1 LDLRFYRFFFL
12 SVALLVFVNAIS
24 DLVTNLASSSALVI
38 SLAQSIVS
46 GLSFLLTFVLV
57 TRHYVSTA
65 PHGFWLK
72 FILLALVSFLFYAL
86 LTLMFGEPLL
96 RAMGFEVTPVPQGSP
111 LSPSEYAR
119 LSFFTYGISS
129 ITNGLISVAVAYI
142 LQKYMVWGVFYAFKR
157 LTKYR
162 NFFEADS
169 KEGKLPIYVMVL
181 WLLLLPFPIQNVL
194 TPTPAGV
201 SVLGTGLY
209 LLSTL
214 ALFLMWGLGLAALVG
229 ITKNKIFRLHSAVR
243 ETLFWFLA
251 IQWLSVLVY
260 SSLAPPFLLSSVEKL
275 GLLIV
280 RTVFAF
286 TSPALITAYLYKRVL
301 EKRAETRIVD
311 YLKQK
316 EGMETARIDVRAEQ

>member
-1 LDLRFYRFFFL
+1 M
-12 SVALLVFVNAIS
+12 
-24 DLVTNLASSSALVI
+24 
-38 SLAQSIVS
+38 VS

-72 FILLALVSFLFYAL
+72 FILMALISFLFYAS
-86 LTLMFGEPLL
+86 LTLVFGEPLL
-96 RAMGFEVTPVPQGSP
+96 RAMGFEVTSVPQGSA
-111 LSPSEYAR
+111 LSPSEYAS

-129 ITNGLISVAVAYI
+129 ITNGLISVAVAYF
-142 LQKYMVWGVFYAFKR
+142 LQKYMVRGVFYVFKR
-157 LTKYR
+157 LTMYR

-169 KEGKLPIYVMVL
+169 KEGKSPIFVMVL

-194 TPTPAGV
+194 SPTPAGV
-201 SVLGTGLY
+201 NALGTGLY
-209 LLSTL
+209 LLSAL

-229 ITKNKIFRLHSAVR
+229 ITRSRVFRLYGAVR

-260 SSLAPPFLLSSVEKL
+260 SSLAPPLLVSSVEKL
-275 GLLIV
+275 VLLMV
-280 RTVFAF
+280 RVVFAF
-286 TSPALITAYLYKRVL
+286 APPALMTAFLYKRVL

-316 EGMETARIDVRAEQ
+316 EKIETARIDVKAEQ